1 METGFWRVGG
11 MISVLC
17 WRRAAAVVILTREG
31 LGFPAVALLASP
43 TRVGVDAV
51 QLLLAI
57 RQCGSE

>member
-11 MISVLC
+11 MISVLS

-31 LGFPAVALLASP
+31 LGFAAVALLASP
-43 TRVGVDAV
+43 TRVRVDAV